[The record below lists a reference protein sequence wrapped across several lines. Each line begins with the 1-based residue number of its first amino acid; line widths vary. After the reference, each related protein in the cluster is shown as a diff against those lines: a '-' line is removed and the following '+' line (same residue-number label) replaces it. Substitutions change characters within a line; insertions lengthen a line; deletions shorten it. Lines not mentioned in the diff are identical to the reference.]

1 MYLITRK
8 QKEKIVDDV
17 ARELEQAELIIV
29 TDYRGLNVG
38 AITNLR
44 RQLRDEQCRYR
55 VSKNTLT
62 KLACRRVGLEQLEQ
76 FLEGPTAIAYTSA
89 DPVGAAKVFLKFG
102 KENEMFSARGGL
114 LAGQLLHPEQLKAL
128 GEIPPKEVLLAQVC
142 SGFQAPIYGLVNVLQ
157 GNIRKLV
164 YALEAVRAQKEA
176 A

>member
-1 MYLITRK
+1 MITRK
-8 QKEKIVDDV
+8 EKEKIIDDV
-17 ARELEQAELIIV
+17 ARELKEAELIIV
-29 TDYRGLNVG
+29 TDYRGLTVS

-44 RQLRDEQCRYR
+44 RQLREEQCRYR

-76 FLEGPTAIAYTSA
+76 FLEGPTAIAYTNA

-114 LAGQLLHPEQLKAL
+114 LSGQLLHPEQLKAL
-128 GEIPPKEVLLAQVC
+128 GEIPPKNVLLAQVC

-157 GNIRKLV
+157 GNIRNLV
-164 YALEAVRAQKEA
+164 YTLEAVRAQKESA
-176 A
+176 